1 MSKNFHQFLRSI
13 DYFFSDTVWASS
25 PCVGSNSSLWTSK
38 WMLTNYAR
46 PHQHLGTC
54 IVWEGKEER
63 KEMLARILK
72 KQTMKMFYFCS
83 FYYDLTSVNFKGMWS
98 EVKVTQLR
106 PILSDSMDYTVHRI
120 LRPGYCTGWP
130 FPSSRDLP
138 NPGIKPR
145 SSALQADSLP
155 TEPPGKSFKGIIVC
169 NKWQESWSNAIWLCC
184 FLDVS
189 LRI

>member
-1 MSKNFHQFLRSI
+1 MLRSRLYKLTIICHLISSPLSQNMITCAWTSNRESGSQNFLRHSSQVIILKSGLSKNFHQFLRSI

-83 FYYDLTSVNFKGMWS
+83 FYYDLTSVNFKGM
-98 EVKVTQLR
+98 
-106 PILSDSMDYTVHRI
+106 
-120 LRPGYCTGWP
+120 
-130 FPSSRDLP
+130 
-138 NPGIKPR
+138 
-145 SSALQADSLP
+145 
-155 TEPPGKSFKGIIVC
+155 
-169 NKWQESWSNAIWLCC
+169 
-184 FLDVS
+184 
-189 LRI
+189 